1 MFVCVNSNV
10 IIYLNNIVISS
21 SEIELKKIETFNDLQ
36 SHLFKLDKIK
46 CCQGSVSCIRYLEVK
61 NSFGIQYVESNGQ
74 WRYAI
79 CSNIVNDNR

>member
-1 MFVCVNSNV
+1 MFVCVDSNV
-10 IIYLNNIVISS
+10 IIYLNNMVISS

-46 CCQGSVSCIRYLEVK
+46 CCQGSVSYSRYPEVK
-61 NSFGIQYVESNGQ
+61 SSFGIQYVESNGQ
-74 WRYAI
+74 WRHAK